1 MIPLG
6 AGIGFALGL
15 AGGLHC
21 AGMCGPI
28 VLAMDAPVG
37 GVGARR
43 RLLLHAAY
51 HAGRVVTYAL
61 LGLAAG
67 ALGGVVSWL
76 ARWESAAA
84 LVSGVLM
91 LATAIFMAGALRRPQ
106 LVQIGPA
113 AWLTRGAAGMMQ
125 SPSPLRKL
133 WMGLMMGWLP
143 CGMVYAALLAAA
155 STAGA
160 IEGAVLMAE
169 FGVATSLPL
178 LAIGLASTALGAPVR
193 RWSPKL
199 APLAIALLGA
209 VLIWRGLNSAGVA
222 PHVHHH

>member
-28 VLAMDAPVG
+28 VLAMDVPVR
-37 GVGARR
+37 GVGAGR
-43 RLLLHAAY
+43 RLRLHAAY
-51 HAGRVVTYAL
+51 HAGRIATYSL

-67 ALGGVVSWL
+67 SLGGAASSL
-76 ARWESAAA
+76 ARWESMAA
-84 LVSGVLM
+84 LVSGILM
-91 LATAIFMAGALRRPQ
+91 LVTAILMVGAWRRPD

-113 AWLTRGAAGMMQ
+113 SWLTRGAGKLIQ

-160 IEGAVLMAE
+160 IEGALLMAA

-178 LAIGLASTALGAPVR
+178 LAIGLASTALGASVR

-199 APLAIALLGA
+199 APLAIAVLGA
-209 VLIWRGLNSAGVA
+209 ILIWRGLNSAGVA